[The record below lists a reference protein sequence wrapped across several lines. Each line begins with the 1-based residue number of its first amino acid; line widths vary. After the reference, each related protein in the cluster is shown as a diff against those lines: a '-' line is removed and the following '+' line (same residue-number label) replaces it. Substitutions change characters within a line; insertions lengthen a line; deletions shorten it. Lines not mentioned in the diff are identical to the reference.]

1 MDIDRTFGPVF
12 NESSFLLPLLSLQQA
27 IEGLKSEP
35 NGHQLKDVCNQPL
48 HGDKACNIQNLWA
61 YWQDSPSNLAIT
73 KWDDSLQREL
83 SYLDHFL
90 ACDNNP
96 TLDGNSDKTQR
107 LPCMSK
113 GIQKIKH
120 TPQKWKIHSF
130 VQFLFRRHPGASVLH
145 SRRVYA

>member
-90 ACDNNP
+90 ACANNP

-113 GIQKIKH
+113 GIHNNEDQ
-120 TPQKWKIHSF
+120 THSSKVVDAF
-130 VQFLFRRHPGASVLH
+130 FCLIPF
-145 SRRVYA
+145 